1 MNSKLYKIFTGA
13 LMSVMIFSAC
23 EDAKEEV
30 KVVEEV
36 IVNNGDIVGAWN
48 LIALEGTYT
57 RSADMP
63 TGVDSMNKVA
73 YWKNAAAL
81 GLPAATAATALFT
94 LKQDYPMPGFPQ
106 VATYDKTTLAAFSI
120 AMTLTAQDAATVG
133 AGATYTLKGTYPTTR
148 LDEINCR
155 TAGTVAPIDDQ
166 GLYYV
171 NKNTRTGVVRAG
183 NFSIAPDINLGDQVL
198 PPFPDGTYNV
208 ADSSKLTIGFYDRDA
223 HDVLYA
229 EVKDTWDEA
238 ADRGSTGI
246 FEMPVDATTGAFAA
260 TGDRAAE
267 GYVQSPLLALWGGYY
282 TAYALVVNGELLYLA
297 GAAAAGLIT
306 VADADADGAI
316 TQADF
321 IAYMA
326 LNPTNTTQA
335 LSLPYSLLVKVTATG
350 IVVTNDSDHDLDLS
364 GGAATA
370 ALGGKLTFHFPT
382 GTCFPHNETITFEA
396 VFERI

>member
-23 EDAKEEV
+23 EDAKE
-30 KVVEEV
+30 VVDVIEEV
-36 IVNNGDIVGAWN
+36 IVNNGDIVGSWN
-48 LIALEGTYT
+48 LVALEGTYA

-208 ADSSKLTIGFYDRDA
+208 ADSSKLTIGFFDRDA

-229 EVKDTWDEA
+229 DVKDTWDEA

-260 TGDRAAE
+260 TGTSAAE

-335 LSLPYSLLVKVTATG
+335 LSLPYSLLVKVTTSG

>member
-13 LMSVMIFSAC
+13 LMGFMIFSAC
-23 EDAKEEV
+23 EDEKE
-30 KVVEEV
+30 VVNVIEEV
-36 IVNNGDIVGAWN
+36 IVNNGDIVGSWN
-48 LIALEGTYT
+48 LISLKGTYA

-63 TGVDSMNKVA
+63 AGVDSMNKTA

-81 GLPAATAATALFT
+81 GLPAETAATTLFT

-106 VATYDKTTLAAFSI
+106 VASYDKATLAAFSI
-120 AMTLTAQDAATVG
+120 AMTLTAQDAASVG
-133 AGATYTLKGTYPTTR
+133 LGATYTLKGTYPTTR

-208 ADSSKLTIGFYDRDA
+208 ADSSTLSIDFYDRDA

-238 ADRGSTGI
+238 ADRGATGI

-260 TGDRAAE
+260 TGTSAAE
-267 GYVQSPLLALWGGYY
+267 GYVQSPLLASWSGYF
-282 TAYALVVNGELLYLA
+282 TAYALVVQGELAYL
-297 GAAAAGLIT
+297 GAVAATGGIT
-306 VADADADGAI
+306 VTDVDQDGAI
-316 TQADF
+316 TSADL
-321 IAYMA
+321 AYYMA
-326 LNPTNTTQA
+326 THPTSTTQV
-335 LSLPYSLLVKVTATG
+335 LGLPYAALVSAATG
-350 IVVTNDSDHDLDLS
+350 AVVFTNDSDHDLDLS

-370 ALGGKLTFHFPT
+370 ALGGKLTYHFPT